1 MPILKLWHHG
11 KTKEAPR
18 ELCTRLRT
26 RKIDDAARRFSE
38 ERSLALVTIEPGNDD
53 CENNYI
59 RTHKPDR
66 FLLPRNI

>member
-26 RKIDDAARRFSE
+26 RKIDDAARQFSE
-38 ERSLALVTIEPGNDD
+38 AMIALVAAAGFAITE
-53 CENNYI
+53 
-59 RTHKPDR
+59 
-66 FLLPRNI
+66 